1 MSDDGYDLS
10 FREDGGQYAYSGSR
24 TTDDDK
30 YVLVFDPT
38 REVFVLHKVD
48 STFSMN
54 VTQTP
59 DNNDPES
66 LRRKHPH
73 LAGSSSSGGSKA
85 RSQKSAPTASTK
97 SRASASDKKSR
108 DGPFLPKKSKPAAQ
122 QQKAAQAVLSSS
134 SASKQN
140 RAAATA
146 TPVSHDDGDD
156 DDSSDDGLLQIEE
169 PGGPNAPPA
178 SARDFSP
185 AFGIRKF
192 SDFVQTN
199 TEEED
204 DADGEDDDDNQ
215 SIEHFTLPSPVNRQ
229 MEESAGLSSQR
240 ATGTT
245 HDSHQAR
252 QQQYMKDD
260 EEEEEEEEEV
270 SDEDADA
277 EMEDV
282 QHHDQQNVS
291 MDHDM
296 DDAAAEADLEA
307 ELLAAFE
314 EEMPAESDVSE
325 EE

>member
-1 MSDDGYDLS
+1 MTNDGYDLS

-59 DNNDPES
+59 DNKDPDS
-66 LRRKHPH
+66 LRRKYPH

-85 RSQKSAPTASTK
+85 GSQKNAPVAFTK
-97 SRASASDKKSR
+97 NRASASDKKGR
-108 DGPFLPKKSKPAAQ
+108 DGPFLPKKPKPTVQ
-122 QQKAAQAVLSSS
+122 QQKTAQAVLSSS

-146 TPVSHDDGDD
+146 TPVSYDDGDD

-169 PGGPNAPPA
+169 PGGPSAPPA
-178 SARDFSP
+178 STRDFSP

-192 SDFVQTN
+192 SDFVQGN

-229 MEESAGLSSQR
+229 MEASAGLSSQR
-240 ATGTT
+240 AAGAM

-252 QQQYMKDD
+252 GQQQYLKDD
-260 EEEEEEEEEV
+260 EDEEEEEEV

-282 QHHDQQNVS
+282 QHHDQQNAS
-291 MDHDM
+291 TDHDM